1 MDFKSS
7 LLLSLGLT
15 SLALFTTL
23 LITQQQQPLQAKTQQ
38 ASSLLTKFNTYLTNY
53 NIKIENPDA
62 YLQRLSIYKK
72 NLDYIKEINS
82 KNLSYTLGENQFT
95 HLTQKE
101 FRRGYLMKP
110 IKITT
115 ESTDK

>member
-38 ASSLLTKFNTYLTNY
+38 ASSILSKFNTYLNNY
-53 NIKIENPDA
+53 SIKIENPDA

-72 NLDYIKEINS
+72 NMDYIEEINS
-82 KNLSYTLGENQFT
+82 RNLSYTLAENQFT
-95 HLTQKE
+95 HLTKEE
-101 FRRGYLMKP
+101 FRKGYLMKS
-110 IKITT
+110 IKIT
-115 ESTDK
+115 

>member
-23 LITQQQQPLQAKTQQ
+23 LITQQQPLTAKTQQ
-38 ASSLLTKFNTYLTNY
+38 ASSLLSKFNTYLTNY
-53 NIKIENPDA
+53 NIKIENPDS
-62 YLQRLSIYKK
+62 YLQRLSIYKN
-72 NLDYIKEINS
+72 NLDYIEEINS
-82 KNLSYTLGENQFT
+82 RNLSYTLAENQFT

-101 FRRGYLMKP
+101 FRKGYLMNP
-110 IKITT
+110 IQIT
-115 ESTDK
+115 